1 MDKTEYA
8 FPQPSA
14 THSYPCSEG
23 GLTLLD
29 YFAAKALQGLLA
41 CENVS
46 GGSVELTQ
54 LSYTYARDMMEAR
67 KK

>member
-1 MDKTEYA
+1 MDKIEYA
-8 FPQPSA
+8 FPQGQQVGSV
-14 THSYPCSEG
+14 SVSEG

-29 YFAAKALQGLLA
+29 YFAAKVLQGLLA

-46 GGSVELTQ
+46 GGSIELTQ
-54 LSYTYARDMMEAR
+54 LSYTYAKDMMEAR